1 MKPFHNENRPASSY
15 MECAA
20 ILMDLVPII
29 MDLMRKEM
37 RRSRSTGYSLP
48 QFRTLAYLYRN
59 KNASLSE
66 LADHIGLHLPSMSKT
81 VDFLVTR
88 KLVVR
93 RPSPE
98 DRRHISLRL
107 SSRGLTE
114 LRKAEQN
121 TKKRLAETLG
131 VLTPPQLALVV
142 KALLILHPV
151 FAREQSPEV
160 QEKQDDSHV

>member
-1 MKPFHNENRPASSY
+1 

-20 ILMDLVPII
+20 ILMDLVPTI

-37 RRSRSTGYSLP
+37 HRSRSTGYSLP

-66 LADHIGLHLPSMSKT
+66 LADHIGLQLPSMSKT

-107 SSRGLTE
+107 SSRGLAE
-114 LRKAEQN
+114 LRKAQQN
-121 TKKRLAETLG
+121 TERRLAETLG
-131 VLTPPQLALVV
+131 VLTPSQEAIVVGALQ
-142 KALLILHPV
+142 ILRPV
-151 FAREQSPEV
+151 FAREQSPGV
-160 QEKQDDSHV
+160 QEKEEDSDV

>member
-1 MKPFHNENRPASSY
+1 

-37 RRSRSTGYSLP
+37 HRSRSTGYSLP
-48 QFRTLAYLYRN
+48 QFRTLVYLYRN

-66 LADHIGLHLPSMSKT
+66 LADHIGLQLPSMSKT

-107 SSRGLTE
+107 SSRGIAE
-114 LRKAEQN
+114 LRKAQQN
-121 TKKRLAETLG
+121 TEMRLAETLG
-131 VLTPPQLALVV
+131 VLTPSQQAIVVGALQ
-142 KALLILHPV
+142 ILRPV

-160 QEKQDDSHV
+160 REKEKDTHV